1 MCHPFSSMFHHL
13 TCLGTC
19 WKLAP
24 GSGCGGVGGMDGDAT
39 TPGGFERRGTFF
51 CGGPIGPGFFLG
63 DFNEENLWKPIWKPM
78 KTYENLEAKER
89 TWWISSK
96 TDEEWAQAVQKM
108 EHWST
113 NPPGFFSSTD
123 GLGHLNLG
131 EVWKQSAVNLLVTR
145 CFKRN
150 KQTNRFNQI
159 D

>member
-19 WKLAP
+19 WKPAP

-51 CGGPIGPGFFLG
+51 CHGGPIGPVFFWVISTRKTY
-63 DFNEENLWKPIWKPM
+63 ENLWKPWGEGKNM
-78 KTYENLEAKER
+78 VDFKQN
-89 TWWISSK
+89 WWRMSTNSTEK
-96 TDEEWAQAVQKM
+96 

-131 EVWKQSAVNLLVTR
+131 EVWKQSAVNLLVSR

-150 KQTNRFNQI
+150 KQTNRFSQI